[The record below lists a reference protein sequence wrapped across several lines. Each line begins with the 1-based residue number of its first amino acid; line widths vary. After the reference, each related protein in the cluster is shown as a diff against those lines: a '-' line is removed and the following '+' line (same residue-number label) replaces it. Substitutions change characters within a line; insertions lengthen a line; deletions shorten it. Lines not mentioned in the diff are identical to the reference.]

1 VSLSPGTRVGPYE
14 VVSAI
19 GAGGMG
25 EVYRARDTRLHRDV
39 ALKILPDV
47 VAQDPDRLARLEREA
62 QVLAA
67 LNHSNIANI
76 FGFEQ
81 TGGISALALEMVE
94 GPTLGDRI
102 AEGPLPVEEA
112 LLIARQIAAALEA
125 AHESGIIHRDL
136 KPANIKV
143 RPDGTVKVLDF
154 GLAKVVESNA
164 GRSGSASMSPTL
176 TTPAVTGVGTIMG
189 TAAYMAPE
197 QARGRIVDKRADIW
211 AFGCVL
217 FEMLSGRRAFEG
229 GDVTDVL
236 AAVIKT
242 DPEWEALPPDLP
254 APVGMT
260 VRRCLMKDPALR
272 FRDIGDARLA
282 LSGAFHTESVAPSVS
297 QVTVPRRSARPVAIV
312 AIAVLAGA
320 AAAAVVTGLLTRPAP
335 PPVDRMAIL
344 PSEPDA
350 RIGGAAGTDV
360 VVTPNGRHIA
370 YNAGR
375 RGESRLYLRALDQLA
390 AVPIAANISNPVH
403 LMMSPDGQWIG
414 FGDLT
419 DQMIKKVSINGGPPL
434 QIAKLPTGPVG
445 AGYVGATWSRDD
457 SIIFGTSGGGLM
469 RVSPGGSAESI
480 TKTDQAKGE
489 LAHRFPYLLPGGRAV
504 LFTIFPGDG
513 QPDNMQIALLDLES
527 RQHRVLVR
535 GGTFPV
541 YVESGHIVYG
551 NAGTLRAVRFDI
563 DRLEV
568 KGNPI
573 TVVEG
578 VVTKSGGAASFSVSA
593 NGTLTYVAGAAAAA
607 RRSVVWV
614 DRQGREEEINV
625 PPRAYAY
632 ARLSPDGRHVA
643 LDIRDEQND
652 VWTWDL
658 TRKTL
663 TRLTLNPGMNRA
675 PVWTPDGTRIAVS
688 VATGAAESVFIQ
700 ASDGSGT
707 PTRVTPENG
716 IFMPV
721 SFTPDG
727 KQLLVHPTA
736 AAPYDLQIVDIE
748 TKAPPKTLLG
758 EPYSES
764 NGMVSPDGRWLAYQ
778 STESGRDEIYVRPFP
793 NVNSGRWQVST
804 TGGTRPLWSR
814 DGRELFYYLPPGVIM
829 AASIGS
835 GSSFTAG
842 TPTVVVKGTYLAPQT
857 GRMYDVS
864 PDGRRFLLI
873 KESRAEGAAP
883 PPPQLIVVQNWLE
896 ELKRL
901 MP

>member
-1 VSLSPGTRVGPYE
+1 MSLNPGTRIGVYE

-25 EVYRARDTRLHRDV
+25 EVYRARDMRLHRDV

-94 GPTLGDRI
+94 GPTLGERI
-102 AEGPLPVEEA
+102 AEGPLPVEET
-112 LLIARQIAAALEA
+112 LLIARQIMAALEA

-164 GRSGSASMSPTL
+164 SRSGSASMSPTL

-197 QARGRIVDKRADIW
+197 QARGRMVDKRADIW

-217 FEMLSGRRAFEG
+217 FEMLTGRRAFEG
-229 GDVTDVL
+229 SDVTDVL

-242 DPEWEALPPDLP
+242 DPEWEALPRDLP
-254 APVGMT
+254 AAVGLT

-282 LSGAFHTESVAPSVS
+282 LSGAFHTETIAPIVA
-297 QVTVPRRSARPVAIV
+297 QVTAPRRATRTVAVI
-312 AIAVLAGA
+312 AIAAVLAA
-320 AAAAVVTGLLTRPAP
+320 APAAVVTWLLTRPAP
-335 PPVDRMAIL
+335 AAVDRMAIL
-344 PSEPDA
+344 HSDPDA
-350 RIGGAAGTDV
+350 RFGGAPGTDV
-360 VVTPNGRHIA
+360 VVTPDGRHVA
-370 YNAGR
+370 YTAGG
-375 RGESRLYLRALDQLA
+375 RGNVRLYVRALDQLTPRP
-390 AVPIAANISNPVH
+390 VAANITNPVH
-403 LMMSPDGQWIG
+403 LVMSPDGQWIG
-414 FGDLT
+414 FADPA
-419 DQMIKKVSINGGPPL
+419 DQMLKKVSINGGPPL
-434 QIAKLPTGPVG
+434 QIANLPTAPSG
-445 AGYVGATWSRDD
+445 AYVGATWAPDD
-457 SIIFGTSGGGLM
+457 SIIFGTSVGGLM
-469 RVSPGGSAESI
+469 RVSPGGTAEAI
-480 TKTDQAKGE
+480 TKADQGTGD
-489 LAHRFPYLLPGGRAV
+489 LAHRFPHLLPGGRAL
-504 LFTIFPGDG
+504 LFTIFPADG
-513 QPDNMQIALLDLES
+513 QPDNMQIAVLDLES
-527 RQHRVLVR
+527 GQHRVIVR
-535 GGTFPV
+535 GGSFPV
-541 YVESGHIVYG
+541 YVKSGHIVYG

-563 DRLEV
+563 DRLELR
-568 KGNPI
+568 GNPI
-573 TVVEG
+573 AVVEG
-578 VVTKSGGAASFSVSA
+578 VITKAGGAASFSVSG
-593 NGTLTYVAGAAAAA
+593 NGTLTYVAGAAAVA

-614 DRQGREEEINV
+614 DRQGREEETNL

-632 ARLSPDGRHVA
+632 ARLSPDGHRVA

-663 TRLTLNPGMNRA
+663 TRLTLNPGMDRG
-675 PVWTPDGTRIAVS
+675 PVWTPDGTRIAFS
-688 VATGAAESVFIQ
+688 MATGAAEPVFIQ

-707 PTRVTPENG
+707 PTRVTPEVG

-721 SFTPDG
+721 SFTADG

-736 AAPYDLQIVDIE
+736 AAPYDLQIIDIE
-748 TKAPPKTLLG
+748 AKTPPKTLLG

-764 NGMVSPDGRWLAYQ
+764 NGVVSPDGRWLAYQ

-793 NVNSGRWQVST
+793 NVNSGRWQVSAD
-804 TGGTRPLWSR
+804 GGTRPLWSR
-814 DGRELFYYLPPGVIM
+814 DGRELFYYVPPGVIM
-829 AASIGS
+829 AVPIASG
-835 GSSFTAG
+835 GSFTAG
-842 TPTVVVKGTYLAPQT
+842 TPAVAVKGNYVSPQT

-873 KESRAEGAAP
+873 KDSRAEGAAP

-901 MP
+901 VP